1 MEMDFLQKRVRDL
14 RFSAS
19 IIENRKFQ
27 LAASE
32 ESSAPQ
38 RQKNQLSAGVLN

>member
-1 MEMDFLQKRVRDL
+1 MDVLPSRVRDL
-14 RFSAS
+14 RFSVS

-32 ESSAPQ
+32 ESSPPSDVKINYL
-38 RQKNQLSAGVLN
+38 REC